1 MLLLPMQTDAQK
13 LESGLRGRVPVS
25 VLHKA
30 EKTTPAA
37 LRKLDEKVKA
47 SYPKLF
53 KGKILNQN
61 KFSGLKEMRSG
72 GIMPAMALEP
82 RVPLK
87 AAKYVSGREL
97 WGAIINDNTWSQE
110 NPLYGIYKFNA
121 VSNIGVEALGLNASI
136 MPNGGGAII
145 GDKMYV
151 VNYFSFWGMIF
162 ASLYQFDTNT
172 WEQIGESEILDD
184 MSLIATETATA
195 ENGTIYGAFFSA
207 DGQGLELGVVDYEN
221 KTRSTIGMLSHM
233 YVALGITKE
242 NVLYGVAED
251 GGLYKIDTSRRNR
264 QTLWGGC
271 TDANPKL
278 LLNDT

>member
-1 MLLLPMQTDAQK
+1 
-13 LESGLRGRVPVS
+13 
-25 VLHKA
+25 
-30 EKTTPAA
+30 
-37 LRKLDEKVKA
+37 
-47 SYPKLF
+47 
-53 KGKILNQN
+53 
-61 KFSGLKEMRSG
+61 MRSG

-233 YVALGITKE
+233 YVALGITAQPT
-242 NVLYGVAED
+242 NPVGRVYG
-251 GGLYKIDTSRRNR
+251 
-264 QTLWGGC
+264 C
-271 TDANPKL
+271 
-278 LLNDT
+278 